1 MILAGTTTASVT
13 SKELPI
19 SFAEMLLLCLRY
31 VAYILRSKTAWN
43 MHARTNHHHHAWKH
57 VNTSHHHHAW
67 IIIIIVKV
75 KKFVI
80 FVAGVGR
87 FLQKC
92 HLHSV
97 SEGTGAITA
106 QRRQSPSEDTGFTFL
121 GCKVTGVKTA
131 LLGRPWGP
139 YSRVVFA
146 FSYMSGAILP
156 EGWDDWGDSSKQRFI
171 FYVHNYTYIC
181 TTI

>member
-1 MILAGTTTASVT
+1 MVHACTYKSSPSCVDACTY
-13 SKELPI
+13 I
-19 SFAEMLLLCLRY
+19 SPPSCMD
-31 VAYILRSKTAWN
+31 
-43 MHARTNHHHHAWKH
+43 HHQGQ
-57 VNTSHHHHAW
+57 
-67 IIIIIVKV
+67 KV
-75 KKFVI
+75 CNFV
-80 FVAGVGR
+80 VGVGR
-87 FLQKC
+87 FLQNC

-146 FSYMSGAILP
+146 FSYMSGDILP

-171 FYVHNYTYIC
+171 LYIHNYTYIC
-181 TTI
+181 TTIWFVLFNLIN